1 MKTMINTITN
11 MLLTLLI
18 LLRRTNKIAVY
29 NHIRIFIE
37 NLLIPSK
44 PGNCFS

>member
-1 MKTMINTITN
+1 MKITN
-11 MLLTLLI
+11 IFTLLLS
-18 LLRRTNKIAVY
+18 LLMIISRTNQIAVY
-29 NHIRIFIE
+29 NHIRTFIV

>member
-1 MKTMINTITN
+1 MKTMIN
-11 MLLTLLI
+11 MLLALLI
-18 LLRRTNKIAVY
+18 LLRRTNRIAVY

-44 PGNCFS
+44 PGNYFS

>member
-1 MKTMINTITN
+1 MKN
-11 MLLTLLI
+11 MSIILLTLLTK
-18 LLRRTNKIAVY
+18 LSRTNQIAVH

-44 PGNCFS
+44 PGNYFS

>member
-1 MKTMINTITN
+1 MKILSTM
-11 MLLTLLI
+11 LLI
-18 LLRRTNKIAVY
+18 LLTRLFRTNLIAVY

>member
-1 MKTMINTITN
+1 MKILSTIL
-11 MLLTLLI
+11 LLTLLI
-18 LLRRTNKIAVY
+18 ILFRTNLIAVY

-44 PGNCFS
+44 PGNSFS

>member
-1 MKTMINTITN
+1 MKILST
-11 MLLTLLI
+11 MLLTLLTR
-18 LLRRTNKIAVY
+18 LFRTNLIAVY